1 MKFYICKH
9 CGNII
14 AYVRSSGVPVVCCGE
29 PMQEIIPGTT
39 DGALEKHVPVIEVE
53 GNKVTVRVGCGT
65 PHAARALH
73 RMDRAGDGSGQPAQA
88 FGAGPE
94 AGSRV
99 YAGRG
104 RQRCGRVRVLQPAQP
119 VEGLKKLPFAA
130 RGSFRTPRHPK
141 NVSRTGR
148 YGARFLFPS
157 LCFSPHV
164 LAGHRRQRAAR
175 TCGNG

>member
-29 PMQEIIPGTT
+29 PMHETSPHYGRGIGK
-39 DGALEKHVPVIEVE
+39 ARPVHEVE
-53 GNKVTVRVGCGT
+53 GNKVTVRVGAVEH
-65 PHAARALH
+65 PMLPEPLH